1 MRAARIDNEYSESE
15 KNEIDK
21 TLMTKFSMTR
31 LKAKEIRSAGECLE
45 SDTIDTVQLT
55 REIKKDIP
63 FEYRRALAEDLW
75 SIILADTKRTDD
87 ENSFMRTCIKLIGVN
102 DVDSA
107 KARQAVINLIKT
119 PLLDFL
125 YLFNSLFIRLHPQI
139 IDSLLAIAIFFVN
152 LIILIVG
159 ISPSIPVIELIT

>member
-1 MRAARIDNEYSESE
+1 MFKNLLKLIQSENRTEQREPMVLFASLLVRAARIDNEYSDSE
-15 KNEIDK
+15 KDQIDK
-21 TLMTKFSMTR
+21 TLMTKFNLPK
-31 LKAKEIRSAGECLE
+31 LKAKEIRSAGEQLE

-63 FEYRRALAEDLW
+63 FEYRKALAEDLW

-107 KARQAVINLIKT
+107 KARQAVINR
-119 PLLDFL
+119 
-125 YLFNSLFIRLHPQI
+125 IRNTNT
-139 IDSLLAIAIFFVN
+139 S
-152 LIILIVG
+152 
-159 ISPSIPVIELIT
+159 S